1 MKSALEGRIQRAE
14 EIANTLKHFKRE
26 VALAAEHSKT
36 GKPIAQKLLTDM
48 EAKGGRVAHA
58 SLQLVVLVAHASAAS
73 AGLKISHQQAL
84 VHDSACHGCSRSGPR
99 NGNVCMA
106 YTSVGAQ
113 QGSAMH

>member
-58 SLQLVVLVAHASAAS
+58 LAAG
-73 AGLKISHQQAL
+73 AGLETSHNKLWCMTMHAAAAQAQAPDIWQYL
-84 VHDSACHGCSRSGPR
+84 HGGHFCGCTAGLSHALTICR
-99 NGNVCMA
+99 
-106 YTSVGAQ
+106 
-113 QGSAMH
+113 